1 VPELLDP
8 VSAYDRIA
16 PQFTSVASPR
26 RAYLERIDRLIVS
39 EIPPGSRSL
48 LDVGAGEGERGL
60 RIAREAGLREVTL
73 LEPSAGMRSKWPPG
87 VRGLAIRAEELGSVA
102 GNFDVILCL
111 WNVVGHVF
119 PAAKRAEVL
128 RQFARLA
135 AAGGRIFVDFNHRYN
150 IRQYGFWPTLGRRLY
165 DWIRPGERNGDVT
178 VAWTVGGVDC
188 VTRGHVFTSQE
199 VWRMIA
205 ATGLQIERKY
215 IVDYAT
221 GELCRRGFEGNP
233 LYVLQPSS
241 VDSGGKLGAD
251 LGYLFVP
258 KPIEEG

>member
-73 LEPSAGMRSKWPPG
+73 VEPSAAMRDKWPAG
-87 VRGLAIRAEELGSVA
+87 IHGLSIRAEELGSVA

-111 WNVVGHVF
+111 WNVIGHVF
-119 PAAKRAEVL
+119 PAAKRADVL

-135 AAGGRIFVDFNHRYN
+135 SAGGRVFIDFNHRYN
-150 IRQYGFWPTLGRRLY
+150 IPQYGLWPTLGRRLY
-165 DWIRPGERNGDVT
+165 DEIHPGERNGDVT
-178 VAWTVGGVDC
+178 VIWTIGGVNC
-188 VTRGHVFTSQE
+188 ATRGHVFTSRE
-199 VWRMIA
+199 VTRMIA
-205 ATGLQIERKY
+205 AAGLQIKRKY
-215 IVDYAT
+215 IVDYTT
-221 GELCRRGFEGNP
+221 GELCRRDFQGNP
-233 LYVLQPSS
+233 LYVLQPG
-241 VDSGGKLGAD
+241 VADSGG
-251 LGYLFVP
+251 
-258 KPIEEG
+258 

>member
-16 PQFTSVASPR
+16 PQFASIAEPR

-39 EIPPGSRSL
+39 EIPRGSRSL

-73 LEPSAGMRSKWPPG
+73 VEPSAAMRDKWPAG
-87 VRGLAIRAEELGSVA
+87 IQGLSIRAEELSSVT

-111 WNVVGHVF
+111 WNVIGHVF
-119 PAAKRAEVL
+119 PAAERAEVL

-135 AAGGRIFVDFNHRYN
+135 SPGGRIFVDFNHRYN
-150 IRQYGFWPTLGRRLY
+150 IRHYGLWPTVWRRLY
-165 DWIRPGERNGDVT
+165 DEIRPGERNGDVT
-178 VAWTVGGVDC
+178 VAWTIGGVDC
-188 VTRGHVFTSQE
+188 ATRGHVFTNRE
-199 VWRMIA
+199 VTRMIA
-205 ATGLQIERKY
+205 AAGLPIERKY

-221 GELCRRGFEGNP
+221 GELCRRGFQGNP
-233 LYVLQPSS
+233 LYVLRPA
-241 VDSGGKLGAD
+241 DNGG
-251 LGYLFVP
+251 
-258 KPIEEG
+258 

>member
-16 PQFTSVASPR
+16 PQFASIADPR
-26 RAYLERIDRLIVS
+26 RAYLERIDRLIVLA
-39 EIPPGSRSL
+39 IPRGSQSL

-60 RIAREAGLREVTL
+60 RIACQAGLREVTL

-87 VRGLAIRAEELGSVA
+87 VQGLAIRAEELGSVA

-111 WNVVGHVF
+111 WNVIGHVF

-135 AAGGRIFVDFNHRYN
+135 SAGGRIFIDLNHRYN
-150 IRQYGFWPTLGRRLY
+150 IRQYGLWPTLGRRLY
-165 DWIRPGERNGDVT
+165 DEIRPGERNGDVT
-178 VAWTVGGVDC
+178 VAWNFGGVDC
-188 VTRGHVFTSQE
+188 ATRGHVFTNRE
-199 VWRMIA
+199 VTRMIA
-205 ATGLQIERKY
+205 AAGLQIERKY

-221 GELCRRGFEGNP
+221 GELCRLGFQGNP
-233 LYVLQPSS
+233 LYVLRP
-241 VDSGGKLGAD
+241 VDRSA
-251 LGYLFVP
+251 
-258 KPIEEG
+258 